1 MFRTIEEPVAA
12 ELNIDERRKNVV
24 ERILRKKKTGRGQP
38 PAYLILWED
47 YPPEEATWEPATYF
61 EPEELQRL
69 LDRDQ
74 PPEEKDNERGSSF

>member
-1 MFRTIEEPVAA
+1 MFQEVEDHPAA
-12 ELNIDERRKNVV
+12 ELNIDDRQKNVV

-38 PAYLILWED
+38 TAYLILWEG

-69 LDRDQ
+69 LTREQ
-74 PPEEKDNERGSSF
+74 PPEEKNNERGRSF